1 MTENSTITEYSGTT
15 ENSTTTTAGGLS
27 VSAEGEAP
35 ARQVDE
41 ERLGALLGQVVGDL
55 GGAVIVPLVLLGD
68 RLGLFTTLSTAGAVT
83 ARELAELTG
92 LSERYLQEWLL
103 AMAASSYVDYSG
115 GGRYELSP
123 EQAALLVHAD
133 SPAYVVGGFQNMTA
147 AVRSLDRLT
156 EAFRTGAGMGW
167 HEHHPDLFEGT
178 ERFFR
183 PGYLANLTSSWIPAL
198 TGLEERLEHGARV
211 ADVGCGLGASTRIM
225 AERYPATTL
234 MGIDYHEASILLA
247 REKAAAAGLSD
258 RVTFTVAGAQELTGT
273 FDFVTLFDCL
283 HDMPDPLGALRAV
296 RASLRDDGW
305 VMLVEPVSGDAV
317 EDTLNPVGRLFAGA
331 SVFICL
337 PSGMS
342 AEPAVGLGNQAG
354 PARTLA
360 LAQQAG
366 FSRAREAVRGP
377 FNVIYELRP

>member
-1 MTENSTITEYSGTT
+1 MTENSTMTQNGTVT
-15 ENSTTTTAGGLS
+15 QNSTTAAVGGLS

-55 GGAVIVPLVLLGD
+55 GGAVSVPLVLLGD

-103 AMAASSYVDYSG
+103 AMAASSYVEYVGD
-115 GGRYELSP
+115 GRYELSP
-123 EQAALLVHAD
+123 EQAALLVD
-133 SPAYVVGGFQNMTA
+133 EGSPAYVVGGFQNMSA

-156 EAFRTGAGMGW
+156 QAFRTGAGMGW
-167 HEHHPDLFEGT
+167 HEHHPDMFEGT
-178 ERFFR
+178 ERFFG
-183 PGYLANLTSSWIPAL
+183 PDYLANLTSLWIPAL

-225 AERYPATTL
+225 AERYPSTTL
-234 MGIDYHEASILLA
+234 VGIDYHEASILLA
-247 REKAAAAGLSD
+247 REKAAATGLSH
-258 RVTFTVAGAQELTGT
+258 RVTFEVAGAQNLTGDY
-273 FDFVTLFDCL
+273 DFVTLFDCL
-283 HDMPDPLGALRAV
+283 HDMPDPLAALQAV

-305 VMLVEPVSGDAV
+305 VMLVEPVSGDAI

-337 PSGMS
+337 PSGLS
-342 AEPAVGLGNQAG
+342 ADPAVGLGNQAG

-366 FSRAREAVRGP
+366 FSRAREAVRAP